1 MNRPDELALL
11 VGEAIAIIVLV
22 WAFAV
27 WFLTL

>member
-11 VGEAIAIIVLV
+11 LGEAIAIIVLV
-22 WAFAV
+22 WAFTV